1 MDILTLFP
9 KKDLERA
16 VFSEKKNGFMLA
28 KIAKRK
34 GSFPYGYGCT
44 LAWIEY
50 SFYSLPLKN
59 DLKSKSSS
67 ILNAS
72 INDACASYIHQF
84 AKKKK
89 EEIERENTNLEYS
102 HAMKVL

>member
-1 MDILTLFP
+1 MNTESMKKSKYLKKPRQPRFTAKLNAKKALFLT
-9 KKDLERA
+9 DT
-16 VFSEKKNGFMLA
+16 
-28 KIAKRK
+28 
-34 GSFPYGYGCT
+34 YGCT